1 MEKEDTQTLL
11 DKLVVKEI
19 KTQSDYLA
27 DKIRNMI
34 VSRELSDG
42 FKFPNEVEFCKT
54 LNVSRATLREAYKIL
69 ATQGFI
75 RIAKHGTY
83 VKCRDDIARKGDFA
97 ASLELAETGEMQEFV
112 CALEPA
118 AVFLAA
124 KRIDA
129 AGLEKLENLLKV
141 CEEAADNPKELLK
154 KNYLFHACIRE
165 FADNTLITSALAAY
179 YDIFNHQIIEN
190 IYSSHSH
197 LDEFIA
203 NSLVQHRE
211 LFDAIKNHDAERAR
225 DIAYH
230 HLRDDVEANEL
241 EGKAV
246 PS

>member
-1 MEKEDTQTLL
+1 MEKEDTQSLL
-11 DKLVVKEI
+11 GKLVVKEI

-27 DKIRNMI
+27 DKIRNMV

-54 LNVSRATLREAYKIL
+54 LNVSRAPLREAYKIL
-69 ATQGFI
+69 STQGFI

-97 ASLELAETGEMQEFV
+97 ASLELADTAEMQEFV

-129 AGLEKLENLLKV
+129 AGLRKLESLLLA
-141 CEEAADNPKELLK
+141 CEAVAENPKELLK
-154 KNYLFHACIRE
+154 KNYLFHACIRDY
-165 FADNTLITSALAAY
+165 ADNTLITSALAAY

-190 IYSSHSH
+190 IYSSYSH

-203 NSLVQHRE
+203 NSLEQHRE
-211 LFDAIKNHDAERAR
+211 LFDAISRHDAERAR

-230 HLRDDVEANEL
+230 HLRVDVETNEL
-241 EGKAV
+241 QVKSV
-246 PS
+246 NS